1 MVKNFIKGVGDTV
14 NTIFIKPTKKLIEWG
29 TDLANWWKTRSDNQ
43 IKEELIDP
51 TKRNNLWHNIKRLI
65 KAGLIIQAG
74 ALFNPLIWYY
84 QLTKWWARRGSNVQ
98 RLREEIMSEI
108 PAEIEIIDDKIRV
121 LEGKHE
127 YKKVA
132 QLKRMK
138 AQLELQLRRVGNPGK
153 EVTY

>member
-1 MVKNFIKGVGDTV
+1 MIQNFVKGVGDTA

-29 TDLANWWKTRSDNQ
+29 TDLANWWKTKSDTQ

-138 AQLELQLRRVGNPGK
+138 AQLQLQLRRVGDPGK